1 MESLEEKIRAMRA
14 RLAAKFATLEN
25 RMLAKFKH
33 APGAQD
39 QKGGESH
46 E

>member
-14 RLAAKFATLEN
+14 RLAAKFATLES
-25 RMLAKFKH
+25 RMLAKIKH
-33 APGAQD
+33 APSAQE
-39 QKGGESH
+39 QKEGESH